1 MILQFDYT
9 LRENWPP
16 LAWLARCPRSDGPV
30 EVWHGRQVEV
40 HPDWFCEAVWDGAYA
55 DGGFDRT
62 DLVFGSGG
70 RRRPDGIH
78 FVTAGT
84 TVDRVQLLDAGDAV
98 WLSNSLPCLVAAVN
112 ATLDPTY
119 PNYFGD
125 FSSIRMGLERY
136 HRTVSTSV
144 GAIRLVYF
152 HNLRWDGRVLR
163 DTPKVA
169 SERVLDSFHAY
180 RSFLGGAL
188 ERVAANAR
196 DMARRQPFRLL
207 GTASSGY
214 DSPAVATLARQAGL
228 RDVICFDRANTAE
241 SDGGQEIAAI
251 LGLNATVVPRD
262 AWRRGALNEVP
273 FLAADAKGE
282 DVFFRSAEERLGGT
296 VLLTGFYGDKVW
308 GMRGRALGHDIVR
321 NDQSGLSLSEYRL
334 HVGFLHC
341 PVPFMG
347 ARQIRDV
354 HRISRLSELTPWDVG
369 GAYSRPISRRLLE
382 EAGVPRRLFGTHKKA
397 ASVLFFDRST
407 FLSPESRANYVEWLE
422 KNCPAALAVPKPGPL
437 RRGAVQI
444 ARLLDELAHA
454 AGDGPGLRGRIAG
467 HLAAWG
473 RWEPLFQW
481 LFPWAVER
489 TVSRYRAAR
498 EARRRRVSDLKD
510 APGIQV

>member
-1 MILQFDYT
+1 MQLDYT

-16 LAWLARCPRSDGPV
+16 LAWLARCPRSHGTV

-84 TVDRVQLLDAGDAV
+84 TVDRVQVLDAGNVV
-98 WLSNSLPCLVAAVN
+98 WVSNSLSCLLAAVD
-112 ATLDPTY
+112 AKLDPTY
-119 PNYFGD
+119 PHYFRD
-125 FSSIRMGLERY
+125 FSSIRMGLKRY
-136 HRTVSTSV
+136 HRTVSTSAGPV
-144 GAIRLVYF
+144 RLVYF
-152 HNLRWDGRVLR
+152 HNLRWDGRMLH
-163 DTPKVA
+163 DAPKVT
-169 SERVLDSFHAY
+169 SERQLDSFRSY

-188 ERVAANAR
+188 ERLAANAG
-196 DMARRQPFRLL
+196 DAARRRPYRLL

-214 DSPAVATLARQAGL
+214 DSPAVATLARHVGL

-241 SDGGQEIAAI
+241 SDDGQEIAAI
-251 LGLNATVVPRD
+251 LGLNSTVVPRD
-262 AWRRGALNEVP
+262 AWRRDALNEVP

-282 DVFFRSAEERLGGT
+282 DVFFRSAEGSLGGT

-308 GMRGRALGHDIVR
+308 GMRDRGLGPDIVR
-321 NDQSGLSLSEYRL
+321 NDPSGLSLTEYRL

-341 PVPFMG
+341 PVPFIG
-347 ARQIRDV
+347 VRQIQNV
-354 HRISRLSELTPWDVG
+354 HRITRSPELAPWDVG

-382 EAGVPRRLFGTHKKA
+382 EAGVPRHLFGTHKKA

-407 FLSPESRANYVEWLE
+407 FLSPESRANYVAWLE
-422 KNCPAALAVPKPGPL
+422 EHSPAALAAPKPGPL

-454 AGDGPGLRGRIAG
+454 EGSGDGLRGRLAG
-467 HLAAWG
+467 RLAVWG

-489 TVSRYRAAR
+489 TLSRYRAR
-498 EARRRRVSDLKD
+498 PDARRRRISDLKE
-510 APGIQV
+510 APGIRA